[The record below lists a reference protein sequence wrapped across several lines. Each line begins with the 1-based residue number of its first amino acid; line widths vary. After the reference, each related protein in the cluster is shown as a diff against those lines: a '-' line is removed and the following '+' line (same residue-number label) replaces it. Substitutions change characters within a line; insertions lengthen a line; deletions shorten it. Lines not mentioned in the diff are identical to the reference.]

1 MTTTKWDGKPI
12 PVELWHKD
20 HLSTL
25 MYYETR
31 LVDGRKI
38 QREKLRPACDKYPT
52 ILKDGTKVTDHGDLD
67 CLSDASAIGF
77 GKAKGLFE
85 VTLSDLGWA
94 FVAELRRLRGS
105 GTALGEINAA
115 EVLETAKRK
124 IAV

>member
-1 MTTTKWDGKPI
+1 MTTKPWDGTPI
-12 PVELWHKD
+12 PVELWHND

-25 MYYETR
+25 MYYETC
-31 LVDGRKI
+31 LVDGREVDYRKM
-38 QREKLRPACDKYPT
+38 RDADDKYPT
-52 ILKDGTKVTDHGDLD
+52 ILRDGTRITDHGDED
-67 CLSDASAIGF
+67 CLSDAAAVGF